1 MTGSYNET
9 LSTMFSKSVRNNIQ
23 EEKADENKISLF

>member
-9 LSTMFSKSVRNNIQ
+9 LSTVFSKSVRNGIM
-23 EEKADENKISLF
+23 EERHDKE